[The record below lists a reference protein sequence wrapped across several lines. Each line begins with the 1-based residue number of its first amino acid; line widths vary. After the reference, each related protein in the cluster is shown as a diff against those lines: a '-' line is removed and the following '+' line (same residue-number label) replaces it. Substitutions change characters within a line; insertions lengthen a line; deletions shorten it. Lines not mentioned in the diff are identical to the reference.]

1 MVFASLSISAPNA
14 DARPSTRSYTCDGV
28 KALIRKRGA
37 VVMNHKN
44 NNVYR
49 RFVYSLGYC
58 KRPDN
63 RLRSFRV
70 PTKTGTCTLKICDYY
85 EIFRD

>member
-1 MVFASLSISAPNA
+1 
-14 DARPSTRSYTCDGV
+14 
-28 KALIRKRGA
+28 
-37 VVMNHKN
+37 MNHKN
-44 NNVYR
+44 NNLYR
-49 RFVYSLGYC
+49 RFVYSLSYC